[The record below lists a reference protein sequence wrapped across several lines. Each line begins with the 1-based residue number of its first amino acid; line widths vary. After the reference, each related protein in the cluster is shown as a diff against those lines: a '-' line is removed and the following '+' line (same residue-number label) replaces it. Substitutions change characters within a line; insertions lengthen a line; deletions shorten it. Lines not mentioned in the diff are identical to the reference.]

1 MIEASVEW
9 KEKLVLQRGEMSTE
23 FETKGKTK
31 GGARR
36 EDFHTEDEGSWLK
49 FSSGARGRTDD
60 ISHFTMVDRVRKRL
74 RVYEAPVNA
83 IFTYPDEVGL

>member
-9 KEKLVLQRGEMSTE
+9 KEKLVLQPGEMSTE
-23 FETKGKTK
+23 FGTKGTTK

-49 FSSGARGRTDD
+49 FSYGARGRTDD
-60 ISHFTMVDRVRKRL
+60 LSHSTIEDRVRKRL
-74 RVYEAPVNA
+74 RVCEATVNA
-83 IFTYPDEVGL
+83 IFTYSDKVGL